1 MKRKNTSASG
11 EKMTNDESTVSNSNT
26 TDRVWIFDTTLR
38 DGEQSPGATMN
49 LQEKV
54 RLARQLE
61 LLGVDIIEAGFP
73 AASPGDFEAV
83 RAVSETVTNCQVAG
97 LCRCVTADIDR
108 AWEAL
113 APAVHPRIHV
123 FLATSPIHMEH
134 KLRKTPEQVLE
145 MAENAV
151 RYAASL
157 TKNVEFSAEDASRSD
172 PAFLAKVV
180 ETVINAGATTVNIPD
195 TVGYSQPAEYGALI
209 RYLKEHVSN
218 IEKVVISVH
227 CHDDLGLAVA
237 NSLAAVEAGAR
248 QIECTINGIGER
260 AGNAAMDE
268 VVMNLSVRRDHY
280 HCSCGINTEQ
290 IYPTART
297 LSHIIGMPIPANKAI
312 VGANAFAHES
322 GIHQD
327 GVLKC
332 RETYEIMD
340 AASIGKTGN
349 DMVLGKHSGR
359 HAIKA
364 KVEELGYTLS
374 DDQITTV
381 ADTVKKLADIK
392 KEVFGE
398 DVEAIILE
406 EIFRVPDKFKLK
418 YIQAHAGNGPIP
430 PNAIVIM
437 DVDGVEQRL
446 HNFGV
451 GPIDAVFNTI
461 GQIAGCRPE
470 LEQFSINAITGGT
483 DAQGEVTVR
492 IRRNSYSA
500 IGRGADPDILV
511 AAGKAYVN
519 ALNRLVK
526 KVEEN
531 HAPNNC

>member
-1 MKRKNTSASG
+1 
-11 EKMTNDESTVSNSNT
+11 MTNDDSTVSFGHQS
-26 TDRVWIFDTTLR
+26 DRVYIFDTTLR
-38 DGEQSPGATMN
+38 DGEQSPGATMT

-73 AASPGDFEAV
+73 AASPGAFEAV
-83 RAVSETVTNCQVAG
+83 RAVSATIRTCQVAG
-97 LCRCVTADIDR
+97 LCRCIAADIDR

-113 APAVHPRIHV
+113 TGAANPRIHV

-145 MAENAV
+145 MAVTGV
-151 RYAASL
+151 RHAASL
-157 TKNVEFSAEDASRSD
+157 TKNVEFSAEDASRSE

-180 ETVINAGATTVNIPD
+180 EAVIDAGATTVNIPD

-209 RYLKEHVSN
+209 RYLREHVSN
-218 IEKVVISVH
+218 IEKAVISVH

-237 NSLAAVEAGAR
+237 NSLAAVAAGAR

-260 AGNAAMDE
+260 AGNTAMDE
-268 VVMNLSVRRDHY
+268 VVMNLNVRRDY
-280 HCSCGINTEQ
+280 YQCTCGIVTEQ

-340 AASIGKTGN
+340 AAAIGKTGN

-359 HAIKA
+359 HAVKA
-364 KVEELGYTLS
+364 RVEELGYTLT
-374 DDQITTV
+374 DDQITLV
-381 ADTVKKLADIK
+381 SDAVKKLADIK
-392 KEVFGE
+392 KEIFAE

-406 EIFRVPDKFKLK
+406 EIFRMP
-418 YIQAHAGNGPIP
+418 A
-430 PNAIVIM
+430 
-437 DVDGVEQRL
+437 
-446 HNFGV
+446 
-451 GPIDAVFNTI
+451 T
-461 GQIAGCRPE
+461 
-470 LEQFSINAITGGT
+470 
-483 DAQGEVTVR
+483 AQS
-492 IRRNSYSA
+492 RRTPSSSWT
-500 IGRGADPDILV
+500 
-511 AAGKAYVN
+511 
-519 ALNRLVK
+519 
-526 KVEEN
+526 
-531 HAPNNC
+531 

>member
-1 MKRKNTSASG
+1 
-11 EKMTNDESTVSNSNT
+11 MTNDDSTVSIGHQS
-26 TDRVWIFDTTLR
+26 DRVYIFDTTLR
-38 DGEQSPGATMN
+38 DGEQSPGATMT

-83 RAVSETVTNCQVAG
+83 RAVSQTVKNCQVAG
-97 LCRCVTADIDR
+97 LCRCVAADIDR

-113 APAVHPRIHV
+113 ADAANPRIHV

-145 MAENAV
+145 MAVAGV
-151 RYAASL
+151 RYAAAL
-157 TKNVEFSAEDASRSD
+157 TKNVEFSAEDASRSE

-180 ETVINAGATTVNIPD
+180 EAVIDAGATTVNIPD

-209 RYLKEHVSN
+209 RYLKEHVKN
-218 IEKVVISVH
+218 IDKAVISVH

-260 AGNAAMDE
+260 AGNTAMDE
-268 VVMNLSVRRDHY
+268 VVMNLNVRRDHY
-280 HCSCGINTEQ
+280 KCTCGIVTEQ

-340 AASIGKTGN
+340 AATIGKTGN

-364 KVEELGYTLS
+364 KVEDLGYKLT
-374 DDQITTV
+374 DEQIAVV
-381 ADTVKKLADIK
+381 ADAVKKLADIK
-392 KEVFGE
+392 KEIFAE

-406 EIFRVPDKFKLK
+406 EIFRMPDKFKLK
-418 YIQAHAGNGPIP
+418 YLQVHAGNGPIP
-430 PNAIVIM
+430 PNAVVIM
-437 DVDGVEQRL
+437 DVDGEEKQL

-461 GQIAGCRPE
+461 GTIAGCKPD
-470 LEQFSINAITGGT
+470 LEQFAVNAITGGT

-492 IRRNSYSA
+492 LRRNSYSA

-519 ALNRLVK
+519 ALNRLAK

-531 HAPNNC
+531 HA

>member
-1 MKRKNTSASG
+1 
-11 EKMTNDESTVSNSNT
+11 MTNDDSTVSTRHQS
-26 TDRVWIFDTTLR
+26 DRVYIFDTTLR
-38 DGEQSPGATMN
+38 DGEQSPGATMT

-54 RLARQLE
+54 RLSRQLE

-83 RAVSETVTNCQVAG
+83 RAVAETVTRCQVAG
-97 LCRCVTADIDR
+97 LCRSVIADIDR

-113 APAVHPRIHV
+113 QGAAHPRIHV

-145 MAENAV
+145 MAEKAV
-151 RYAASL
+151 RHASSL

-172 PAFLAKVV
+172 VTFLAQVI
-180 ETVINAGATTVNIPD
+180 ETVIAAGATTVNIPD
-195 TVGYSQPAEYGALI
+195 TVGYIQPEEYGTI
-209 RYLKEHVSN
+209 ISYLKEHVKN
-218 IEKVVISVH
+218 IDDAVISVH

-237 NSLAAVEAGAR
+237 NSLAAVKAGAR
-248 QIECTINGIGER
+248 QVECTINGIGER
-260 AGNAAMDE
+260 AGNTAMDE
-268 VVMNLSVRRDHY
+268 IVMNLNVRRDYY
-280 HCSCGINTEQ
+280 HCSCGIVTEQ

-340 AASIGKTGN
+340 AAAIGKTGN

-359 HAIKA
+359 HAVKA
-364 KVEELGYTLS
+364 KVEELGYKLT
-374 DDQITTV
+374 DDQITLV
-381 ADTVKKLADIK
+381 SDTVKRLADIK
-392 KEVFGE
+392 KEIFTE

-406 EIFRVPDKFKLK
+406 EIFRMPDTFKLK
-418 YIQAHAGNGPIP
+418 YVQVHAGNGPIP
-430 PNAIVIM
+430 PNAVVIM
-437 DVDGVEQRL
+437 DVNGEEKQL

-461 GQIAGCRPE
+461 GTIAGCKPD
-470 LEQFSINAITGGT
+470 LEQFSVNAITGGT

-492 IRRNSYSA
+492 LRRNSYTA
-500 IGRGADPDILV
+500 IGRGSDPDILV

-531 HAPNNC
+531 HAQNHC

>member
-1 MKRKNTSASG
+1 MK
-11 EKMTNDESTVSNSNT
+11 NDDSTVSTGYQS
-26 TDRVWIFDTTLR
+26 DRVYIFDTTLR
-38 DGEQSPGATMN
+38 DGEQSPGATMT

-97 LCRCVTADIDR
+97 LCRAVAADIDR

-113 APAVHPRIHV
+113 KHAANPRIHV

-134 KLRKTPEQVLE
+134 KLRKTPDQVLE
-145 MAENAV
+145 MAEKAV
-151 RYAASL
+151 RHAASL
-157 TKNVEFSAEDASRSD
+157 TKNVEFSAEDASRSEL
-172 PAFLAKVV
+172 PFLAKVV
-180 ETVINAGATTVNIPD
+180 ETVIDAGATTVNIPD
-195 TVGYSQPAEYGALI
+195 TVGYIQPGEYANII
-209 RYLKEHVSN
+209 RYLAENVKN
-218 IEKVVISVH
+218 INKAVISVH

-237 NSLAAVEAGAR
+237 NSLAAVKAGAR

-260 AGNAAMDE
+260 AGNTAMDE
-268 VVMNLSVRRDHY
+268 AVMNLNVRSDY
-280 HCSCGINTEQ
+280 YQCNCGIITEQ
-290 IYPTART
+290 LYPTART

-364 KVEELGYTLS
+364 KVEELGYTLN
-374 DDQITTV
+374 DDQITIV
-381 ADTVKKLADIK
+381 SDAVKKLADIK
-392 KEVFGE
+392 KEIFSE
-398 DVEAIILE
+398 DVEAIVLE
-406 EIFRVPDKFKLK
+406 EIFRMPDKFKLK
-418 YIQAHAGNGPIP
+418 YLQVHAGNGPIP
-430 PNAIVIM
+430 PNASVIM
-437 DVDGVEQRL
+437 EVNGEDKQL

-461 GQIAGCRPE
+461 GTISGCKPD
-470 LEQFSINAITGGT
+470 LEQFSVNAITGGT

-492 IRRNSYSA
+492 LRRNNYTA

-519 ALNRLVK
+519 ALNRLAK

-531 HAPNNC
+531 HA